1 MSIQTIINQS
11 STQSLYSTRREDGCQ
26 GVGKGRAAK
35 ASAGRGQEIIRK
47 TVAVKGDS
55 IELSRDSSFRSGSW
69 YEEDVS
75 SYYEAKKPAAHVP
88 GAKTAGCGLKEET
101 AAVDTSGCVL
111 PESYNMLKD
120 YSSYYYHGENVSDY
134 ELVCLAVASGKM
146 EIDEDI
152 PAHLA
157 ALQAFRVMVEEE
169 AQPKYGWST
178 TKYSEDGM
186 YTFTKREDGSYD
198 MHLID
203 DAGMGATLEEI
214 AGWICSGIPN
224 RNIETRYLDYL
235 RRVDPDLY
243 YAAQNIG
250 REVRNYDMMT
260 EAYKGGLIGDAQHD
274 YDLGLLAMLF
284 EKKGDE
290 DFYRDFIAAKKTGDY
305 SYFLENYSPE
315 MAERLLDIRVE
326 QMEKTGGI
334 L

>member
-26 GVGKGRAAK
+26 GAGKGRAAK

-55 IELSRDSSFRSGSW
+55 IELSRDSSFRSVSW

-75 SYYEAKKPAAHVP
+75 
-88 GAKTAGCGLKEET
+88 G
-101 AAVDTSGCVL
+101 
-111 PESYNMLKD
+111 
-120 YSSYYYHGENVSDY
+120 
-134 ELVCLAVASGKM
+134 
-146 EIDEDI
+146 
-152 PAHLA
+152 
-157 ALQAFRVMVEEE
+157 
-169 AQPKYGWST
+169 
-178 TKYSEDGM
+178 
-186 YTFTKREDGSYD
+186 YD

-203 DAGMGATLEEI
+203 DAGVGATLEEI

-284 EKKGDE
+284 GKTGDE
-290 DFYRDFIAAKKTGDY
+290 DFYRNFIAAKKTGDY
-305 SYFLENYSPE
+305 SYFLENYSPK
-315 MAERLLDIRVE
+315 MSERLLDIRLE
-326 QMEKTGGI
+326 QTEKTGGI